1 MISRRSFNRALAG
14 IAMAEVLGGCAGATP
29 DRRTVTGVDAHAHVF
44 LKTLPLVPGHRY
56 TIAYDASLDQY
67 LAMLDRH
74 GMSNGVLIQPSFLG
88 TDNRYLLA
96 ALRAQ
101 PARLRGIVV
110 IDPARDAEQVA
121 AWTPLGVRG
130 IRLNL
135 IGERDPDFA
144 DAAWRALFPLLR
156 AHGWQVELHAEAAR
170 LPALMPPL
178 LDAGVDV
185 SLDHFGR
192 PDPRLGIDEP
202 GFRYLLTT
210 AASKRVWVKVSG
222 AYRND
227 RADRWQA
234 SGLAAMRALRDA
246 FGTQR
251 LVWGSDW
258 PHVGYEKAVDDALAY
273 RYLATLLPDE
283 AGRRQVLVD
292 TPAALY
298 RFDGNG

>member
-1 MISRRSFNRALAG
+1 MRRRDAGSADGYRRRRARARVPEDAAARAG
-14 IAMAEVLGGCAGATP
+14 PSLHDRVRRVARPVPRDARPARHVEWRADPAELS
-29 DRRTVTGVDAHAHVF
+29 
-44 LKTLPLVPGHRY
+44 GHR
-56 TIAYDASLDQY
+56 
-67 LAMLDRH
+67 
-74 GMSNGVLIQPSFLG
+74 QPLSAC
-88 TDNRYLLA
+88 RA
-96 ALRAQ
+96 ARAT
-101 PARLRGIVV
+101 ARLRGIVV

-144 DAAWRALFPLLR
+144 DAAWRTLFPLLR

-192 PDPRLGIDEP
+192 PDPRLGIDDP

-210 AASKRVWVKVSG
+210 ATSKRVWVKVSG

>member
-1 MISRRSFNRALAG
+1 MISRRSFNRALG
-14 IAMAEVLGGCAGATP
+14 GFAMAGVLGGCAGAAP
-29 DRRTVTGVDAHAHVF
+29 GRRTITGVDTHAHVF
-44 LKTLPLVPGHRY
+44 LKSLPLVPGHRY

-96 ALRAQ
+96 ALRAE

-135 IGERDPDFA
+135 IGERDPDFSSP
-144 DAAWRALFPLLR
+144 AWRALLPLLR
-156 AHGWQVELHAEAAR
+156 QHGWQVELHAEAAH
-170 LPALMPPL
+170 LTALMPPL

-192 PDPRLGIDEP
+192 PDPRLGIDDP

-210 AASKRVWVKVSG
+210 AASKHVWVKVSG

-234 SGLAAMRALRDA
+234 SGLTAMHALREA
-246 FGTQR
+246 FGTER
-251 LVWGSDW
+251 LLWGSDW
-258 PHVGYEKAVDDALAY
+258 PHVGYEAAVDDALAY
-273 RYLATLLPDE
+273 RYMETLLPDQ

-292 TPAALY
+292 TPSAFY
-298 RFDGNG
+298 GFDRNA